1 MRTSANAR
9 TGFRRAASRALTA
22 MAAAGALQVVAPAPA
37 EAQRISFIRDTEIE
51 ELLKDYARPIFRA
64 ANLGSD
70 RVAMRI
76 VNQDVF
82 NAFVIDG
89 RNVYINT
96 GALLESPTPNQ
107 VIGVIAHE
115 VGHIS
120 GGHLAALRARIA
132 QDQTKCLLFQILGV
146 GLMVAGGGGQTSGA
160 GAGVMAG
167 GCSIVERSLL
177 AERRA
182 QESAADQAGL
192 AYLNAT
198 RQSGRGL
205 LETFERFAQQEFLS
219 EASQDAFAR
228 SHPVAANRLA
238 QLRSAVQKSAFANER
253 DPAPLQLRHDLMRA
267 KLRGFCRPRLDVV
280 REYPVANTSLPARY
294 ARAIANSCTG
304 NCSGRCPSVT
314 PAGLEEIDALIKSE
328 PKNPYFWE
336 LKGHVLMTSGRQG
349 EAVEPIRKAI
359 ALSPNT
365 AFMSVRLAEALLQ
378 SRGLPGADEAIGLA
392 RKSIEKDPSPEA
404 YSVLANAYAKKD
416 LLPQAEY
423 ATAEAHF
430 LSGNVKDAQIFAKR
444 ALRGL
449 KHGTPEAI
457 RAGDIVN
464 YKIKS

>member
-1 MRTSANAR
+1 M
-9 TGFRRAASRALTA
+9 TGLRRRATRALATCGA
-22 MAAAGALQVVAPAPA
+22 VAAIAVAGFQTA
-37 EAQRISFIRDTEIE
+37 EAQRIGFIRDTEVE

-89 RNVYINT
+89 KNVFINT
-96 GALLESPTPNQ
+96 GALLESATPNQ

-146 GLMVAGGGGQTSGA
+146 GLMVAGGGGQTTGA
-160 GAGVMAG
+160 GAGIMAG

-205 LETFERFAQQEFLS
+205 LETFERFAQQEYLS

-238 QLRSAVQKSAFANER
+238 QLRTSVAKSPYHNEK
-253 DPAPLQLRHDLMRA
+253 DPPPLQLRHDLMRA
-267 KLRGFCRPRLDVV
+267 KLRGFCRPRIDVV
-280 REYPVANTSLPARY
+280 REYPAANTSLPARY

-314 PAGLEEIDALIKSE
+314 PAGLEEIDALIRSD

-336 LKGHVLMTSGRQG
+336 LKGHVLMTSGRQA
-349 EAVEPIRKAI
+349 EAIEPIRKAI
-359 ALSPNT
+359 TFAPN
-365 AFMSVRLAEALLQ
+365 ANFMSVRLAEALLQ
-378 SRGLPGADEAIGLA
+378 SRGLQGADEAITLA
-392 RKSIEKDPSPEA
+392 RKSIGNDPSPEA
-404 YSVLANAYAKKD
+404 YNVLANAYAKKD

-423 ATAEAHF
+423 ATAEGHF
-430 LSGNVKDAQIFAKR
+430 LAGNVEQAKIFAKR
-444 ALRGL
+444 SLRGL